1 MKILENSLIMME
13 TKWIF
18 KKGDNMPKGHFL
30 SAHRSPADPE
40 KRAAYLELAGP
51 AMLKAGGKVLASTS
65 DIVAHEKGI
74 SQQTVLVEFETFEK
88 AVAAYESEDYQ
99 KALKALDNGADREI
113 RIFAGV

>member
-1 MKILENSLIMME
+1 
-13 TKWIF
+13 
-18 KKGDNMPKGHFL
+18 MPKGYFL

-88 AVAAYESEDYQ
+88 AVEAYESEDYQ